1 MARRK
6 DRTRQAR
13 GTAVP
18 VFRTATYA
26 RLSVDSGTAGSDSIA
41 SQQMLMRDFLK
52 GKEEFA
58 LVREYMDDGVSG
70 TRFDRQAL
78 ECLLSD
84 VRKGKI
90 NCIVVKD
97 FSRFGRDHI
106 EVGNYLEKVFPFLG
120 VRFVS
125 VNDGYDSF
133 EPACAE
139 KKLAVILKNLVNEY
153 VSKDTSVKVA
163 SGYAA
168 RQEAGAYDGGCA
180 PYGYA
185 FADKRKQKF
194 VAEEGPAEIVKEI
207 FAWTL
212 EGDSAAAVVKKLT
225 RMGVNPPKA
234 YRDTGLLYWDGK
246 QQRSYWS
253 QTTVKHILGNMAYA
267 GHMALHKW
275 KSSKADGRKPYRLEE
290 TEWKVTQ
297 NAHRAIIPE
306 EDFLQVQ
313 EILQKRRKKN
323 GAEGYGVEKDRA
335 EEYGAEKDRTE
346 GYGAEKG
353 RAEEYGAE
361 KDRAEGYG
369 AEKGREEGYGA
380 EKDREEG
387 YGAEKD
393 REEGYGA
400 EKGRVEEYGAEKDRT
415 EGYGAEKDRA
425 QRHGTENHK
434 AGKDGPEPEV
444 RRPPNLLKG
453 KVFCGDCRIMAMR
466 MGTNYKRKDG
476 KIRIYRYR
484 CRTYQ
489 ERGVPE
495 CKGKSVSEK
504 RLGEVVYQAIFGMLT
519 FTGKWKEGWSGRQGE
534 EAAGILGGVQRELH
548 MAKDRIRQGESAKM
562 RLYLEYR
569 NGCKE
574 GEDSGGKKAWYFREK
589 RKQEDEI
596 YYWERRKKELEEREE
611 KLKELETGQG
621 KRINEAL
628 AGGLDAQMAAVF
640 VEKIFLYDG
649 KRVEIVFAFQD
660 AWGGNA

>member
-225 RMGVNPPKA
+225 RMGVNPPKV
-234 YRDTGLLYWDGK
+234 YRDTGSLYWDGK

-323 GAEGYGVEKDRA
+323 GAEGYG
-335 EEYGAEKDRTE
+335 
-346 GYGAEKG
+346 
-353 RAEEYGAE
+353 AE
-361 KDRAEGYG
+361 KDRA
-369 AEKGREEGYGA
+369 
-380 EKDREEG
+380 
-387 YGAEKD
+387 
-393 REEGYGA
+393 
-400 EKGRVEEYGAEKDRT
+400 

-425 QRHGTENHK
+425 QRHGTEKHK

-504 RLGEVVYQAIFGMLT
+504 RLEEVVYQAIFGMLT
-519 FTGKWKEGWSGRQGE
+519 FTGKWKAGWSGRQGE
-534 EAAGILGGVQRELH
+534 DTAGILGGVQRELH

-596 YYWERRKKELEEREE
+596 YYWERRKTELEEREE
-611 KLKELETGQG
+611 KLKELEAGQG

-660 AWGGNA
+660 AWGGNV

>member
-1 MARRK
+1 M
-6 DRTRQAR
+6 TQ
-13 GTAVP
+13 G
-18 VFRTATYA
+18 
-26 RLSVDSGTAGSDSIA
+26 
-41 SQQMLMRDFLK
+41 
-52 GKEEFA
+52 
-58 LVREYMDDGVSG
+58 DDGVSG

-246 QQRSYWS
+246 QERSYWS
-253 QTTVKHILGNMAYA
+253 QTTVKYILGNMAYA

-313 EILQKRRKKN
+313 EILQKRKIKN
-323 GAEGYGVEKDRA
+323 GAEGYGIEKDRAEEYGVEKDRAEEYGVEKDRAEEYSAEKGRAEEYGAEKDRA
-335 EEYGAEKDRTE
+335 EEYGAEKDRAE

-361 KDRAEGYG
+361 KDRAEGDG
-369 AEKGREEGYGA
+369 AEKGRAEGYGA

-393 REEGYGA
+393 RAEEYGA
-400 EKGRVEEYGAEKDRT
+400 EKDRTEGHGAEKDRT

-444 RRPPNLLKG
+444 RSPPNLLKG

-504 RLGEVVYQAIFGMLT
+504 RLEEVVYQAIFGMLT
-519 FTGKWKEGWSGRQGE
+519 FTGKWKAGWSGRQGE

>member
-58 LVREYMDDGVSG
+58 LVREYKDDGVSG

-194 VAEEGPAEIVKEI
+194 VAEEGPAEIVKKI

-234 YRDTGLLYWDGK
+234 YRDTGSLYWDGK
-246 QQRSYWS
+246 QERSYWS

-297 NAHRAIIPE
+297 SAHRAIIPE

-313 EILQKRRKKN
+313 EILQKRRIKN
-323 GAEGYGVEKDRA
+323 GAEGYGIEKDRAEEYGVEKDRA

-353 RAEEYGAE
+353 G
-361 KDRAEGYG
+361 
-369 AEKGREEGYGA
+369 
-380 EKDREEG
+380 
-387 YGAEKD
+387 
-393 REEGYGA
+393 
-400 EKGRVEEYGAEKDRT
+400 T

-425 QRHGTENHK
+425 QRHGPENHK

-504 RLGEVVYQAIFGMLT
+504 RLEEVVYQAIFGMLI
-519 FTGKWKEGWSGRQGE
+519 FTGKWKAGWSGRQGE

>member
-58 LVREYMDDGVSG
+58 LVREYKDDGVSG

-234 YRDTGLLYWDGK
+234 YRDTGSLYWDGK

-323 GAEGYGVEKDRA
+323 GAEGYG
-335 EEYGAEKDRTE
+335 
-346 GYGAEKG
+346 
-353 RAEEYGAE
+353 
-361 KDRAEGYG
+361 
-369 AEKGREEGYGA
+369 
-380 EKDREEG
+380 
-387 YGAEKD
+387 
-393 REEGYGA
+393 
-400 EKGRVEEYGAEKDRT
+400 
-415 EGYGAEKDRA
+415 AEKDRA
-425 QRHGTENHK
+425 QRHGTEKHK

-504 RLGEVVYQAIFGMLT
+504 RLEEVVYQAIFGMLT
-519 FTGKWKEGWSGRQGE
+519 FTGKWKAGWSGRQGE
-534 EAAGILGGVQRELH
+534 DTAGILSGVQRELH
-548 MAKDRIRQGESAKM
+548 VAKDRIRQGESAKM

-596 YYWERRKKELEEREE
+596 YYWERRKTELEEREE
-611 KLKELETGQG
+611 KLKELEAGQG

-660 AWGGNA
+660 AWGGNV

>member
-58 LVREYMDDGVSG
+58 LVREYKDDGVSG

-234 YRDTGLLYWDGK
+234 YRDTGSLYWDGK

-323 GAEGYGVEKDRA
+323 GAEGYG
-335 EEYGAEKDRTE
+335 
-346 GYGAEKG
+346 AEKG
-353 RAEEYGAE
+353 RAEE
-361 KDRAEGYG
+361 
-369 AEKGREEGYGA
+369 
-380 EKDREEG
+380 
-387 YGAEKD
+387 
-393 REEGYGA
+393 
-400 EKGRVEEYGAEKDRT
+400 
-415 EGYGAEKDRA
+415 YGAEKDRA

-504 RLGEVVYQAIFGMLT
+504 RLEEVVYQAIFGMLT
-519 FTGKWKEGWSGRQGE
+519 FTGKWKAGWSGRQGE
-534 EAAGILGGVQRELH
+534 DTAGILSGVQRELH
-548 MAKDRIRQGESAKM
+548 VAKDRIRQGESAKM

-596 YYWERRKKELEEREE
+596 YYWERRKTELEEREE
-611 KLKELETGQG
+611 KLKELEAGQG

-660 AWGGNA
+660 AWGGNV

>member
-58 LVREYMDDGVSG
+58 LVREYKDDGVSG

-194 VAEEGPAEIVKEI
+194 VAEEGPAEIVKKI

-234 YRDTGLLYWDGK
+234 YRDTGSLYWDGK
-246 QQRSYWS
+246 QERSYWS

-297 NAHRAIIPE
+297 SAHRAIIPE

-313 EILQKRRKKN
+313 EILQKRRIKN
-323 GAEGYGVEKDRA
+323 GAEGYGIEKDRAEEYGVEKDRA

-346 GYGAEKG
+346 GYGAEK
-353 RAEEYGAE
+353 
-361 KDRAEGYG
+361 
-369 AEKGREEGYGA
+369 
-380 EKDREEG
+380 
-387 YGAEKD
+387 
-393 REEGYGA
+393 
-400 EKGRVEEYGAEKDRT
+400 
-415 EGYGAEKDRA
+415 DRA
-425 QRHGTENHK
+425 QRHGPENHK

-504 RLGEVVYQAIFGMLT
+504 RLEEVVYQAIFGMLI
-519 FTGKWKEGWSGRQGE
+519 FTGKWKAGWSGRQGE

>member
-58 LVREYMDDGVSG
+58 LVREYKDDGVSG

-194 VAEEGPAEIVKEI
+194 VAEEGPAEIVKKI

-234 YRDTGLLYWDGK
+234 YRDTGSLYWDGK
-246 QQRSYWS
+246 QERSYWS

-297 NAHRAIIPE
+297 SAHRAIIPE

-313 EILQKRRKKN
+313 EILQKRRIKN
-323 GAEGYGVEKDRA
+323 GAEGYGIEKDRAEEYGVEKDRA

-346 GYGAEKG
+346 GYGAEK
-353 RAEEYGAE
+353 
-361 KDRAEGYG
+361 
-369 AEKGREEGYGA
+369 
-380 EKDREEG
+380 
-387 YGAEKD
+387 
-393 REEGYGA
+393 
-400 EKGRVEEYGAEKDRT
+400 DRT

-425 QRHGTENHK
+425 QRHGPENHK

-504 RLGEVVYQAIFGMLT
+504 RLEEVVYQAIFGMLI
-519 FTGKWKEGWSGRQGE
+519 FTGKWKAGWSGRQGE

>member
-58 LVREYMDDGVSG
+58 LVREYKDDGVSG

-234 YRDTGLLYWDGK
+234 YRDTGSLYWDGK

-323 GAEGYGVEKDRA
+323 GVEGYGAEKDRAEGYGAEKDRA
-335 EEYGAEKDRTE
+335 EEYSAEKD
-346 GYGAEKG
+346 

-369 AEKGREEGYGA
+369 AEKDRTEE
-380 EKDREEG
+380 
-387 YGAEKD
+387 
-393 REEGYGA
+393 YGA
-400 EKGRVEEYGAEKDRT
+400 EKGRAEE
-415 EGYGAEKDRA
+415 YGAEKDRA
-425 QRHGTENHK
+425 QRHGTEKHK

-504 RLGEVVYQAIFGMLT
+504 RLEEVVYQAIFGMLT
-519 FTGKWKEGWSGRQGE
+519 FTGKWKAGWSGRQGE
-534 EAAGILGGVQRELH
+534 DTAGILSGVQRELH
-548 MAKDRIRQGESAKM
+548 VAKDRIRQGESAKM

-596 YYWERRKKELEEREE
+596 YYWERRKTELEEREE
-611 KLKELETGQG
+611 KLKELEAGQG

-660 AWGGNA
+660 AWGGNV

>member
-58 LVREYMDDGVSG
+58 LVREYKDDGVSG

-194 VAEEGPAEIVKEI
+194 VAEEGPAEIVKKI

-234 YRDTGLLYWDGK
+234 YRDTGSLYWDGK
-246 QQRSYWS
+246 QERSYWS

-297 NAHRAIIPE
+297 SAHRAIIPE

-313 EILQKRRKKN
+313 EILQKRRIKN
-323 GAEGYGVEKDRA
+323 GAEGYGIEKDRAEEYGVEKDRA
-335 EEYGAEKDRTE
+335 EEYGAEK
-346 GYGAEKG
+346 G
-353 RAEEYGAE
+353 
-361 KDRAEGYG
+361 
-369 AEKGREEGYGA
+369 
-380 EKDREEG
+380 
-387 YGAEKD
+387 
-393 REEGYGA
+393 
-400 EKGRVEEYGAEKDRT
+400 RT

-425 QRHGTENHK
+425 QRHGPENHK

-504 RLGEVVYQAIFGMLT
+504 RLEEVVYQAIFGMLI
-519 FTGKWKEGWSGRQGE
+519 FTGKWKAGWSGRQGE

>member
-58 LVREYMDDGVSG
+58 LVREYKDDGVSG

-234 YRDTGLLYWDGK
+234 YRDTGSLYWDGK

-323 GAEGYGVEKDRA
+323 GAEGYG
-335 EEYGAEKDRTE
+335 
-346 GYGAEKG
+346 AEKG

-361 KDRAEGYG
+361 KDRA
-369 AEKGREEGYGA
+369 
-380 EKDREEG
+380 
-387 YGAEKD
+387 
-393 REEGYGA
+393 
-400 EKGRVEEYGAEKDRT
+400 
-415 EGYGAEKDRA
+415 
-425 QRHGTENHK
+425 QRHGTEKHK

-504 RLGEVVYQAIFGMLT
+504 RLEEVVYQAIFGMLT
-519 FTGKWKEGWSGRQGE
+519 FTGKWKAGWSGRQGE
-534 EAAGILGGVQRELH
+534 DTAGILSGVQRELH
-548 MAKDRIRQGESAKM
+548 VAKDRIRQGESAKM

-596 YYWERRKKELEEREE
+596 YYWERRKTELEEREE
-611 KLKELETGQG
+611 KLKELEAGQG

-660 AWGGNA
+660 AWGGNV

>member
-58 LVREYMDDGVSG
+58 LVREYKDDGVSG

-225 RMGVNPPKA
+225 RMGVNPPKV
-234 YRDTGLLYWDGK
+234 YRDTGSLYWDGK

-323 GAEGYGVEKDRA
+323 GAEGYG
-335 EEYGAEKDRTE
+335 
-346 GYGAEKG
+346 
-353 RAEEYGAE
+353 AE
-361 KDRAEGYG
+361 KDRA
-369 AEKGREEGYGA
+369 
-380 EKDREEG
+380 
-387 YGAEKD
+387 
-393 REEGYGA
+393 
-400 EKGRVEEYGAEKDRT
+400 

-425 QRHGTENHK
+425 QRHGTEKHK

-504 RLGEVVYQAIFGMLT
+504 RLEEVVYQAIFGMLT
-519 FTGKWKEGWSGRQGE
+519 FTGKWKAGWSGRQGE
-534 EAAGILGGVQRELH
+534 DTAGILSGVQRELH
-548 MAKDRIRQGESAKM
+548 VAKDRIRQGESAKM

-596 YYWERRKKELEEREE
+596 YYWERRKTELEEREE
-611 KLKELETGQG
+611 KLKELEAGQG

-660 AWGGNA
+660 AWGGNV

>member
-58 LVREYMDDGVSG
+58 LVREYKDDGVSG

-194 VAEEGPAEIVKEI
+194 VAEEGPAEIVKKI

-234 YRDTGLLYWDGK
+234 YRDTGSLYWDGK
-246 QQRSYWS
+246 QERSYWS

-297 NAHRAIIPE
+297 SAHRAIIPE

-313 EILQKRRKKN
+313 EILQKRRIKN
-323 GAEGYGVEKDRA
+323 GAEGYGIEKDRAEEYGVEKDRA

-353 RAEEYGAE
+353 R
-361 KDRAEGYG
+361 
-369 AEKGREEGYGA
+369 
-380 EKDREEG
+380 
-387 YGAEKD
+387 
-393 REEGYGA
+393 
-400 EKGRVEEYGAEKDRT
+400 T

-425 QRHGTENHK
+425 QRHGPENHK

-504 RLGEVVYQAIFGMLT
+504 RLEEVVYQAIFGMLI
-519 FTGKWKEGWSGRQGE
+519 FTGKWKAGWSGRQGE

>member
-346 GYGAEKG
+346 GYGAEKD
-353 RAEEYGAE
+353 RAEE
-361 KDRAEGYG
+361 
-369 AEKGREEGYGA
+369 
-380 EKDREEG
+380 
-387 YGAEKD
+387 
-393 REEGYGA
+393 
-400 EKGRVEEYGAEKDRT
+400 
-415 EGYGAEKDRA
+415 YGAEKDRA
-425 QRHGTENHK
+425 QRHGTEKHK

-444 RRPPNLLKG
+444 RRPPNLLNG

-504 RLGEVVYQAIFGMLT
+504 RLEEVVYQAIFGMLT
-519 FTGKWKEGWSGRQGE
+519 FTGKWKAGWSGRQGE
-534 EAAGILGGVQRELH
+534 DTAGILSGVQRELH
-548 MAKDRIRQGESAKM
+548 VAKDRIRQGESAKM

-660 AWGGNA
+660 AWGGNV

>member
-58 LVREYMDDGVSG
+58 LVREYKDDGVSG

-194 VAEEGPAEIVKEI
+194 VAEEGPAEIVKKI

-234 YRDTGLLYWDGK
+234 YRDTGSLYWDGK
-246 QQRSYWS
+246 QERSYWS

-297 NAHRAIIPE
+297 SAHRAIIPE

-313 EILQKRRKKN
+313 EILQKRRIKN
-323 GAEGYGVEKDRA
+323 GAEGYGIEKDMRA
-335 EEYGAEKDRTE
+335 RYGAEKGRAE

-353 RAEEYGAE
+353 RAEEYS
-361 KDRAEGYG
+361 
-369 AEKGREEGYGA
+369 
-380 EKDREEG
+380 
-387 YGAEKD
+387 
-393 REEGYGA
+393 
-400 EKGRVEEYGAEKDRT
+400 AEKDRT

-425 QRHGTENHK
+425 QRHGPENHK

-504 RLGEVVYQAIFGMLT
+504 RLEEVVYQAIFGMLI
-519 FTGKWKEGWSGRQGE
+519 FTGKWKAGWSGRQGE

>member
-58 LVREYMDDGVSG
+58 LVREYKDDGVSG

-194 VAEEGPAEIVKEI
+194 VAEEGPAEIVKKI

-234 YRDTGLLYWDGK
+234 YRDTGSLYWDGK
-246 QQRSYWS
+246 QERSYWS

-297 NAHRAIIPE
+297 SAHRAIIPE

-313 EILQKRRKKN
+313 EILQKRRIKN
-323 GAEGYGVEKDRA
+323 GAEGYGIEKDRA
-335 EEYGAEKDRTE
+335 EEYGVEKDRSE
-346 GYGAEKG
+346 
-353 RAEEYGAE
+353 
-361 KDRAEGYG
+361 
-369 AEKGREEGYGA
+369 
-380 EKDREEG
+380 
-387 YGAEKD
+387 
-393 REEGYGA
+393 
-400 EKGRVEEYGAEKDRT
+400 V
-415 EGYGAEKDRA
+415 YGAEKDRA
-425 QRHGTENHK
+425 QRHGPENHK

-504 RLGEVVYQAIFGMLT
+504 RLEEVVYQAIFGMLI
-519 FTGKWKEGWSGRQGE
+519 FTGKWKAGWSGRQGE

>member
-58 LVREYMDDGVSG
+58 LVREYKDDGVSG

-194 VAEEGPAEIVKEI
+194 VAEEGPAEIVKKI

-234 YRDTGLLYWDGK
+234 YRDTGSLYWDGK
-246 QQRSYWS
+246 QERSYWS

-297 NAHRAIIPE
+297 SAHRAIIPE

-313 EILQKRRKKN
+313 EILQKRRIKN
-323 GAEGYGVEKDRA
+323 GAEGYGIEKDRAEEYGVEKDRA

-353 RAEEYGAE
+353 RTEGYGAE
-361 KDRAEGYG
+361 KDRTEGYGAEKGRAEGYG
-369 AEKGREEGYGA
+369 AEKGRA
-380 EKDREEG
+380 
-387 YGAEKD
+387 
-393 REEGYGA
+393 
-400 EKGRVEEYGAEKDRT
+400 EEYSAEKDRT

-425 QRHGTENHK
+425 QRHGPENHK

-504 RLGEVVYQAIFGMLT
+504 RLEEVVYQAIFGMLI
-519 FTGKWKEGWSGRQGE
+519 FTGKWKAGWSGRQGE

>member
-58 LVREYMDDGVSG
+58 VVREYKDDGVSG

-234 YRDTGLLYWDGK
+234 YRDTGSLYWDGK

-323 GAEGYGVEKDRA
+323 GAEGYG
-335 EEYGAEKDRTE
+335 
-346 GYGAEKG
+346 
-353 RAEEYGAE
+353 
-361 KDRAEGYG
+361 
-369 AEKGREEGYGA
+369 
-380 EKDREEG
+380 
-387 YGAEKD
+387 
-393 REEGYGA
+393 
-400 EKGRVEEYGAEKDRT
+400 
-415 EGYGAEKDRA
+415 AEKDRA
-425 QRHGTENHK
+425 QRHGTEKHK

-504 RLGEVVYQAIFGMLT
+504 RLEEVVYQAIFGMLT
-519 FTGKWKEGWSGRQGE
+519 FTGKWKAGWSGRQGE
-534 EAAGILGGVQRELH
+534 DTAGILSGVQRELH
-548 MAKDRIRQGESAKM
+548 VAKDRIRQGESAKM

-596 YYWERRKKELEEREE
+596 YYWERRKTELEEREE
-611 KLKELETGQG
+611 KLKELEAGQG

-660 AWGGNA
+660 AWGGNV

>member
-58 LVREYMDDGVSG
+58 LVREYKDDGVSG

-194 VAEEGPAEIVKEI
+194 VAEEGPAEIVKKI

-234 YRDTGLLYWDGK
+234 YRDTGSLYWDGK
-246 QQRSYWS
+246 QERSYWS

-297 NAHRAIIPE
+297 SAHRAIIPE

-313 EILQKRRKKN
+313 EILQKRRIKN
-323 GAEGYGVEKDRA
+323 GAEGYGIEKDRAEEYGVEKDRA

-353 RAEEYGAE
+353 R
-361 KDRAEGYG
+361 
-369 AEKGREEGYGA
+369 
-380 EKDREEG
+380 
-387 YGAEKD
+387 
-393 REEGYGA
+393 
-400 EKGRVEEYGAEKDRT
+400 T

-425 QRHGTENHK
+425 QRHGPENHK

-504 RLGEVVYQAIFGMLT
+504 RLEEVVYVAIFGMLI
-519 FTGKWKEGWSGRQGE
+519 FTGKWKAGWSGRQGE